1 MLQIY
6 NTRADYNANHT
17 PGVSLILSENAVM
30 YDGQNV
36 IKKYPNIGDFVVMI
50 NGKERFLDVNTATSE
65 LVNALP
71 VIGKVYDVQGRFVR
85 VVGGV
90 NSHSEQWSN
99 VCDFQL
105 TPDSSLFDGGNYK
118 LTVTLQNVA
127 IETPFT
133 YHYEDYQTPSTDLE
147 KISYF
152 VEKLREYLA
161 TYAPKWEAYV
171 NSDGEAILQL
181 STYDS
186 YESTCSITQCT
197 LTKLVGSEIASET
210 LSYLKNENGQSFNYY
225 QIMCPD
231 RALAYFATSG
241 STPSTAIAD
250 IQANTAPVTRR
261 FFEEDALGVNLRAK
275 FGTYENYLDKCRA
288 HLRELDYGIMQF
300 RDGKA
305 MTAKLVA
312 KRLPRWGVDECPY
325 RAAYYASQYQA
336 TYNNNPIEGYGVGDW
351 WSPSL
356 YETGL
361 LMQSIKTNLFDPVNK
376 NMDLVPGWSKINPAS
391 NRWSC
396 CRFNSDGA
404 CRYGSGGVVT
414 NSSFYSSFTV
424 SAVSAFWI
432 KD

>member
-127 IETPFT
+127 IETPLE
-133 YHYEDYQTPSTDLE
+133 YHYEDYQMSSTDLE
-147 KISYF
+147 KITDF
-152 VEKLREYLA
+152 VEKLREYLG

-171 NSDGEAILQL
+171 NSDRKAILQL

-197 LTKLVGSEIASET
+197 LAKLVGSEIASET
-210 LSYLKNENGQSFNYY
+210 LNYLKNENGQSFNYY

-231 RALAYFATSG
+231 RALAYFATNG

-250 IQANTAPVTRR
+250 IQANAAPVAKA
-261 FFEEDALGVNLRAK
+261 FFEENALGVNLRAK

-312 KRLPRWGVDECPY
+312 KRLPRWGVNECPY

-351 WSPSL
+351 WSPSF
-356 YETGL
+356 YELGL
-361 LMQSIKTNLFDPVNK
+361 LMRNIQSNMLDPVNK
-376 NMDLVPGWSKINPAS
+376 NMDLVTGWSKINPAS
-391 NRWSC
+391 DRWSC
-396 CRFNSDGA
+396 CR
-404 CRYGSGGVVT
+404 YGSYGAWYYDWRGLVSDVY
-414 NSSFYSSFTV
+414 FYYGLAV
-424 SAVSAFWI
+424 SAVSAFEI